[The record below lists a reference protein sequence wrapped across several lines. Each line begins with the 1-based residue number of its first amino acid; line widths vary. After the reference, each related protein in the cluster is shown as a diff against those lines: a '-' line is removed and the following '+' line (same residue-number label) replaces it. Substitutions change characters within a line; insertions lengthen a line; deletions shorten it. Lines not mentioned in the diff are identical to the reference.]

1 MAGSY
6 LHAIDDDGNLDENMT
21 MPNSGGLIEN
31 LGDAYEAIEEMYGMI
46 WVLALGITEA
56 KGGDPKT
63 YPAELVEWARKNYR
77 DGLSYET
84 NRRLVQ

>member
-6 LHAIDDDGNLDENMT
+6 LHVINQEDGTLEEAM
-21 MPNSGGLIEN
+21 MCSEGQIEN

-56 KGGDPKT
+56 KGGDPQS
-63 YPAELVEWARKNYR
+63 YPAELVEWARKNYKN
-77 DGLSYET
+77 GLEYET
-84 NRRLVQ
+84 NRKLVP